1 MPQDWLFR
9 TRVPSR
15 GVTSDVTSGTLL
27 DALKRAAAV
36 LRDHDIDFA
45 LAGGF
50 AVYARGGPETDH
62 DVDFVLPRED
72 AERALNLLIEAGFE
86 AERPPEGWLYKVRD
100 EEGAVIDL
108 IYAPN
113 NRPQDVQAILERA
126 DEMEI
131 YAITIKV
138 MSVTDVLASKLR
150 ALKEHEVDYDDVLE
164 IARACREQIDW
175 DVLRES
181 TAESPYASAFFT
193 LVDELNIA

>member
-1 MPQDWLFR
+1 MA
-9 TRVPSR
+9 
-15 GVTSDVTSGTLL
+15 SDANSSVLL

-36 LRDHDIDFA
+36 LRDNDIDFA

-62 DVDFVLPRED
+62 DVDFILKRED
-72 AERALNLLIEAGFE
+72 AEHALNLLVEAGFE
-86 AERPPEGWLYKVRD
+86 AERPPEGWLYKVHD
-100 EEGAVIDL
+100 DDGAMIDL
-108 IYAPN
+108 IFAPN
-113 NRPQDVQAILERA
+113 NRPEDVPAILGRA
-126 DEMEI
+126 DAMEI

-175 DVLRES
+175 EVVRES
-181 TAESPYASAFFT
+181 TAGNPYASAFFT
-193 LVDELNIA
+193 LVDELKIA

>member
-1 MPQDWLFR
+1 MSE
-9 TRVPSR
+9 VS
-15 GVTSDVTSGTLL
+15 SGTLL

-62 DVDFVLPRED
+62 DVDFVLSQGD
-72 AERALNLLIEAGFE
+72 AEEALTLLAEAGFRT
-86 AERPPEGWLYKVRD
+86 ERPPEGWLYKVYD
-100 EEGAVIDL
+100 DAGAWIDL

-113 NRPQDVQAILERA
+113 NRPEDVPAMLERA

-175 DVLRES
+175 RVLRGS
-181 TAESPYASAFFT
+181 TEGSPYASAFFT
-193 LVDELNIA
+193 LVDELKIA

>member
-1 MPQDWLFR
+1 MASEAN
-9 TRVPSR
+9 V
-15 GVTSDVTSGTLL
+15 GNLL

-36 LRDHDIDFA
+36 LRDHDVDFA

-62 DVDFVLPRED
+62 DVDFVLRRDD
-72 AERALNLLIEAGFE
+72 AEQALALLVEAGFR
-86 AERPPEGWLYKVRD
+86 AERPPEGWLYKVYD
-100 EEGAVIDL
+100 DGDALIDL

-113 NRPQDVQAILERA
+113 NRPQDVPAILERA

-131 YAITIKV
+131 YAITLKV
-138 MSVTDVLASKLR
+138 MSVTDVVASKLR

-181 TAESPYASAFFT
+181 TADSPYASAFFT
-193 LVDELNIA
+193 LVDELGLTS